1 MIKPFSQLLLAAVSA
16 CCASLAL
23 AQAYPEKPIHVV
35 VPFGAGSSTD
45 TLARAVTTAMS
56 EEIGKAI
63 VVDNKPG
70 AEGFI
75 GVQAVQ
81 TAAADGYTLLL
92 TSSSTHVLN
101 VHLYKTLPYDA
112 IKDFAP
118 ISTLGIIP
126 LALNTKTGS
135 PFTSVQTVIDAA
147 RKQPGKITFGSATA
161 SMRLSGEMFQQKTG
175 VNLLNV
181 PYKSVAAAVTDLLGG
196 QIDLVFVDSTS
207 VGAQVKAG
215 TVKVLGVT
223 TQKRNPSMPNVPTIE
238 EAGVP
243 GYDFSAWF
251 GVYAPA
257 RTPTA
262 IVNRL
267 HAVITK
273 AMSAK
278 QVQNVMDF
286 GGMQTVTLG
295 PDAFRAFNIA
305 EIDKLGALIKAA
317 GIEAK

>member
-196 QIDLVFVDSTS
+196 QIDLVLSIRP
-207 VGAQVKAG
+207 A
-215 TVKVLGVT
+215 
-223 TQKRNPSMPNVPTIE
+223 
-238 EAGVP
+238 
-243 GYDFSAWF
+243 SARRSR
-251 GVYAPA
+251 PA
-257 RTPTA
+257 R
-262 IVNRL
+262 
-267 HAVITK
+267 
-273 AMSAK
+273 
-278 QVQNVMDF
+278 
-286 GGMQTVTLG
+286 
-295 PDAFRAFNIA
+295 
-305 EIDKLGALIKAA
+305 
-317 GIEAK
+317 